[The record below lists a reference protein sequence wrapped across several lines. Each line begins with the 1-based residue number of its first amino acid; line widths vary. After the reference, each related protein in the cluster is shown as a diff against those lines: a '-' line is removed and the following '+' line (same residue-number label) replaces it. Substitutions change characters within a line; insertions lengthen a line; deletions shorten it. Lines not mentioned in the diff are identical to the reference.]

1 MSELRTEG
9 GAASAST
16 NYLRILREQWKLVAA
31 TVIICVFGGLIGRQ
45 IVPTSYKAD
54 TDLTIQ
60 PIDDTNQTYVGI
72 DIFRNTSSDP
82 TSNVLTLAR
91 YVDTAATAQ
100 VVKQRLHLRQSATS
114 LLRSITVTPLSQT
127 SIVTIQAKASSPKF
141 AATLAD
147 AFADATIARRTQQV
161 QSDATAVIDR
171 LQTQIARSSTKSSVA
186 TAALQTRLAT
196 LRSLLGLPDPTVAV
210 LNRAEVPTTPDKPSK
225 SLVVIATALAGL
237 LLGFG
242 IGVLYDSIGGKIRR
256 EDELLLK
263 DRIPVLARVPRMS
276 ESVLQSY
283 MSGRDNLPPAAWE
296 AYRTLRTNILRSP
309 AREHGRVVLVTSAAA
324 GEGKTLTAVNLA
336 ITLAAQGSQVL
347 LVDGDFRRPML
358 ASIFRIAPPRDG
370 FGASFVRGNI
380 AAATQAVPGYDNLR
394 LMLPSLANMAQ
405 IDQLDAERVE
415 QLFERLRREADVIVV
430 DSAPATEVSEPLLL
444 ASAADLTL
452 VAVRLG
458 HTRRSRFDGLRESL
472 AQYGVAPG
480 GLVVTTRQPPDFT
493 MHGSSMPVPVELRTT
508 RPRREQTAR
517 ERAIAR
523 AKRSR

>member
-1 MSELRTEG
+1 MTDLRSDSS
-9 GAASAST
+9 AASAST
-16 NYLRILREQWKLVAA
+16 NYLRILREQWRLVAV

-45 IVPTSYKAD
+45 IVPTSYKAE
-54 TDLTIQ
+54 TDLQIN
-60 PIDDTNQTYVGI
+60 PIDDTNQTYTGI
-72 DIFRNTSSDP
+72 SVFRNLSSDP

-91 YVDTAATAQ
+91 YIDTPATAQ
-100 VVKQRLHLRQSATS
+100 VVKQRLHLSQSATA
-114 LLRSITVTPLSQT
+114 LLRDVTVTPLSQT
-127 SIVTIQAKASSPKF
+127 SIVTIEAKAGSPRF

-147 AFADATIARRTQQV
+147 AFANATIARRTAQV
-161 QSDATAVIDR
+161 QSDATAVVDR
-171 LQTQIARSSTKSSVA
+171 LQAQIQRSTVKNSVA
-186 TAALQTRLAT
+186 IAALQTRLAT

-210 LNRAEVPTTPDKPSK
+210 LNKAQVPTAPDKPSK

-242 IGVLYDSIGGKIRR
+242 IAVLYDSVGGKIRR

-283 MSGRDNLPPAAWE
+283 LSGRDNLPPAAWE

-309 AREHGRVVLVTSAAA
+309 ARERGRVIVVTSAAA

-336 ITLAAQGSQVL
+336 ITLAAQGAQVL

-380 AAATQAVPGYDNLR
+380 TAATQAVPGYDNLR
-394 LMLPSLANMAQ
+394 VMLPSLANMAQ
-405 IDQLDAERVE
+405 IDQLDSERVE
-415 QLFERLRREADVIVV
+415 QLFARLREEADMVVV

-444 ASAADLTL
+444 ASVADLTL

-458 HTRRSRFDGLRESL
+458 HTRRSRFDALRESL
-472 AQYGVAPG
+472 AQYGVTPG
-480 GLVVTTRQPPDFT
+480 GLVVTTRSAPDFT
-493 MHGSSMPVPVELRTT
+493 MHGSSMPVPVELRTA

-517 ERAIAR
+517 ERAATR